1 VDKNGETV
9 IGFYAERSH
18 RIVPTDDCAIHPDW
32 AKKLIAAVK
41 QYAYECRVRGYDELT
56 KKGSLRHLVARE
68 LNGKF
73 IVTLVS
79 ATDKLPNLEYFCSLL
94 DGIFKEYTL
103 WLNINKTDTNVILGE
118 KFNLIKGEG
127 FFDAEEKGILYS
139 AGPQTFIQV
148 NANVRG
154 KLYDAALNEALK
166 EEREVVIDA
175 YSGGGLLTAMLAK
188 RVEKVYGIELER
200 EAVACADTLKEKNGL
215 QNMTNIC
222 GKVEEK
228 IFDALEREQGKKLGL
243 ILDPPRAGIH
253 RSVLEALKKSGIPRL
268 VLISCNPAT
277 LARDLGIL
285 TGNLQE
291 VDGVLV
297 QGDGKGEYEIESI
310 QPYDMFPQT
319 KHVETIVCLRKQ

>member
-1 VDKNGETV
+1 MLMHPL
-9 IGFYAERSH
+9 AEEHAR
-18 RIVPTDDCAIHPDW
+18 
-32 AKKLIAAVK
+32 IAAEEHIPVITTGAGMPGK
-41 QYAYECRVRGYDELT
+41 YIPMWKDA
-56 KKGSLRHLVARE
+56 GSLIIPV
-68 LNGKF
+68 
-73 IVTLVS
+73 V
-79 ATDKLPNLEYFCSLL
+79 
-94 DGIFKEYTL
+94 
-103 WLNINKTDTNVILGE
+103 
-118 KFNLIKGEG
+118 
-127 FFDAEEKGILYS
+127 
-139 AGPQTFIQV
+139 
-148 NANVRG
+148 ANV
-154 KLYDAALNEALK
+154 A
-166 EEREVVIDA
+166 
-175 YSGGGLLTAMLAK
+175 LAK

-228 IFDALEREQGKKLGL
+228 IFDVLEREQGKKLGL

-297 QGDGKGEYEIESI
+297 QVDGKGEYQIESI